1 MNWSQNNQWGL
12 PPLQATTT
20 ATPPAPSASPQ
31 RAPAP
36 TAASFVFDVTEAG
49 FEAEVLERSMHTPVL
64 LDCWAPWC
72 GPCRSLGP
80 ILEKLANSSGGRFV
94 LAKLNTDEAPNIA
107 AAMRLR
113 SIPLVALFVGGRVV
127 DQFVGAL
134 PEGQIRQ
141 FLDKHLPPAGAATAA
156 EAPPDAEALR
166 LEAAKFAKQ
175 GGDPAEVEAIL
186 QEALSLDPAHLAS
199 RLDLADL
206 WLMGGETTAA
216 QELLEGVPAE
226 QRNERHAALVK
237 RIALMANRP
246 PGDPAALAERIA
258 ANGRDF
264 EARFALAA
272 LQVWQADWAAAFE
285 QLLDV
290 VLRDRAEGKPDREK
304 ARVQMVEWLASCPDA
319 ELVDASRRKLA
330 MYLN

>member
-1 MNWSQNNQWGL
+1 MNWSQQNQWGL
-12 PPLQATTT
+12 GPMTTSVA
-20 ATPPAPSASPQ
+20 ATPPAPA
-31 RAPAP
+31 RAAAPPA
-36 TAASFVFDVTEAG
+36 VFDVTEAA
-49 FEAEVLERSMHTPVL
+49 FEAEVLERSMTTPVL

-80 ILEKLANSSGGRFV
+80 ILEKLAQAANGRFV

-141 FLDKHLPPAGAATAA
+141 FLDKHLPPAGQGPGAGV

-166 LEAAKFAKQ
+166 QEAAEFAKQ

-186 QEALSLDPAHLAS
+186 QEALSLDPAHLPS
-199 RLDLADL
+199 LLDLTDL
-206 WLMGGETTAA
+206 WLQRGETAAA
-216 QELLEGVPAE
+216 QELLDGVP
-226 QRNERHAALVK
+226 QDKRNDRHAALVK

-246 PGDPAALAERIA
+246 PGDPAALTARIA
-258 ANGRDF
+258 ANARDF
-264 EARFALAA
+264 EARHALAA
-272 LQVWQADWAAAFE
+272 LLVWQGDWAAAFE
-285 QLLDV
+285 QLLEV
-290 VLRDRAEGKPDREK
+290 VLRDRAEGKPDRDK
-304 ARVQMVEWLASCPDA
+304 ARVQMVEWLASCPDTA
-319 ELVDASRRKLA
+319 LVDTSRRKLA